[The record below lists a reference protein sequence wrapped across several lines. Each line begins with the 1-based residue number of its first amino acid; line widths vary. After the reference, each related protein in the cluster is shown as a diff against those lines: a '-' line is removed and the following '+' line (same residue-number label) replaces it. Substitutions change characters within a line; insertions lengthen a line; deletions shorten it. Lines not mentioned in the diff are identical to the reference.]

1 MSQEKAQEQA
11 QQGQARQPFNME
23 GSRIRVFMDALFG
36 RLGMISKINLFG
48 MIFAF
53 PAFVAVAI
61 FQLFKATFQR
71 IVPTSALIGFG
82 APGFDMVGTQR
93 AIAEFLFGFDFWT
106 YTSIAIALPII
117 AIGLSGIFYCMRFVA
132 RGEQIKIAKTFFFGI
147 KKCWLPFVLVSP
159 ILGGL
164 IFVLGNGISGF
175 DFILEGHNGLHIF
188 LLVFISLVAVIAVMM
203 AIFFFPQSVAYRQKV
218 SQRLKYSIICALKFF
233 PRNIFILIFTALP
246 FVIFAAFLPSAIEAP
261 TMLVLVLV
269 PGMLLLFSY
278 IALLWTVYAQ
288 WAFDRK
294 QSPEYAGEVDEPK
307 ITLKLGREVVTVAPD
322 EIEYIHDTADDEK
335 TESDE
340 VEESE
345 INEDKKHTVE
355 EETKESELDNSDDY
369 DLEEGEEFNE
379 EEEKHQSAKVKEY
392 KPQYNTNAPKKT
404 ASFRFSTKNK
414 KK

>member
-1 MSQEKAQEQA
+1 MAQEKAQEQA

-23 GSRIRVFMDALFG
+23 GSRVRVFMDALFG

-71 IVPTSALIGFG
+71 IVPASALIGFG
-82 APGFDMVGTQR
+82 APGFDVVGTQR
-93 AIAEFLFGFDFWT
+93 AMAEFLFGFDFWT

-164 IFVLGNGISGF
+164 IFILGNGISGF
-175 DFILEGHNGLHIF
+175 DFILEGHNALHIF
-188 LLVFISLVAVIAVMM
+188 LLVLISLVSVIAVMM
-203 AIFFFPQSVAYRQKV
+203 AIFFFPQSVTYRQKV

-261 TMLVLVLV
+261 TMLVLILV

-307 ITLKLGREVVTVAPD
+307 ITLKLGREVVTVNAD

-335 TESDE
+335 VESDK
-340 VEESE
+340 SE
-345 INEDKKHTVE
+345 INEGRAHTVE
-355 EETKESELDNSDDY
+355 EETQNSELDNSDDY

-379 EEEKHQSAKVKEY
+379 EEEKQRTAKVKEH
-392 KPQYNTNAPKKT
+392 KPQYNPSAPKKT
-404 ASFRFSTKNK
+404 ASFKFSTKNK